1 MKKLNSVFIFL
12 ITLLCVCFVS
22 AQVDDGNPPPPNG
35 FEHPQGRIS
44 LLRELGLNQNQIQQI
59 RLINQNIRPL
69 RQTAAERLKT
79 ALQKLDES
87 VYAESADE
95 AEIQT
100 NLRIVNEAQS
110 EMLKLRI
117 QSELAVRKVLTPEQ
131 LVKFREIRKNFAER
145 KNQRQMRRN
154 RNPNRPNPRRS
165 RNP

>member
-12 ITLLCVCFVS
+12 ITLLCVSFVS

-35 FEHPQGRIS
+35 FEHQQGRIS
-44 LLRELGLNQNQIQQI
+44 LLRELGLNQVQIQQI

-69 RQTAAERLKT
+69 RRTAAERLIT
-79 ALQKLDES
+79 ALQKLDET
-87 VYAESADE
+87 VYAEFADE

-145 KNQRQMRRN
+145 KELRQMRRN
-154 RNPNRPNPRRS
+154 RTPNRRNPRRN